1 MERQIILCLSALTLS
16 TIASPALSLTQ
27 RFDQSHLA
35 SQATES
41 LSKIDEVTAT
51 QTRTVKDEAQIREL
65 TKKWFA
71 VWSVKDKPFT
81 GQGFEEVFATGKN
94 EILVFDNFK
103 GGVVTLTSL
112 KDYITTWVPVM
123 QSSFSY
129 WEIKPEGA
137 VNVTIDGDLAV
148 STFTWVSN
156 GRFKDGKAARIRQHA
171 THMWRRMNG
180 QWRLVHEHLTIGNP
194 PKS

>member
-1 MERQIILCLSALTLS
+1 MKRQIVLGLSALTLS

-27 RFDQSHLA
+27 RFEQGHSA
-35 SQATES
+35 SQSTEF
-41 LSKIDEVTAT
+41 LSKINQLTAI
-51 QTRTVKDEAQIREL
+51 QTRTAKDEAQIRDL
-65 TKKWFA
+65 TRKWFA

-81 GQGFEEVFATGKN
+81 GQGFEQVFATGEN

-103 GGVVTLTSL
+103 GGVVTLRSL
-112 KDYITTWVPVM
+112 RDYIATWVPVM
-123 QSSFSY
+123 QSTFSY

-137 VNVTIDGDLAV
+137 VNVAVDGDLAV

-171 THMWRRMNG
+171 THVWRRLKG
-180 QWRLVHEHLTIGNP
+180 EWRLVHEHLTVGNP